1 MPLQYTN
8 SKKQTYY
15 LHVGKTKKGNP
26 RYYFS
31 MKSEGQLADSI
42 PQGYEIYENPN
53 SQVFLRKIKSKQIFD
68 GEVALVEFVI
78 ENHSDLRHYKI
89 GITKNLIQIFTPDQ
103 EIDELTQIF
112 LPLTPV
118 GFNENSI
125 LRLMT
130 YSPVMQFVLVDKEK
144 RLFITKRYCFLGSVD
159 DWIQISDEDTLENL
173 TRRYIKH
180 IGKDSYY
187 ELFYPDL
194 PV

>member
-53 SQVFLRKIKSKQIFD
+53 AIVFLRKIKSKQIFD

-78 ENHSDLRHYKI
+78 EKHTDLRHYKI
-89 GITKNLIQIFTPDQ
+89 GITKNLIQIFTPNQ

-112 LPLTPV
+112 LPFRPV

-130 YSPVMQFVLVDKEK
+130 YSPVMQFVLVNKEK
-144 RLFITKRYCFLGSVD
+144 RLFITKRYCFLGSID

-173 TRRYIKH
+173 TIRYLKH

>member
-1 MPLQYTN
+1 MSLQYTN

-53 SQVFLRKIKSKQIFD
+53 AMVFLRKIKSKQIFD
-68 GEVALVEFVI
+68 DEVALVEFVI
-78 ENHSDLRHYKI
+78 ENHTDLRHYKI
-89 GITKNLIQIFTPDQ
+89 GITKNLIQIFTPNQ

-112 LPLTPV
+112 LPFQPV
-118 GFNENSI
+118 GFNENAI

-130 YSPVMQFVLVDKEK
+130 YSPVMQFVLVNKEK

-173 TRRYIKH
+173 TRRYLKH
-180 IGKDSYY
+180 IGKDSCA
-187 ELFYPDL
+187 L
-194 PV
+194 